1 MGAPTPVRHQIINPG
16 GGQTRVPGPVG
27 VDPDDGHLLT
37 DHARNDQLAAI
48 GRPAGPAF
56 ELRIGRECHEIR
68 AVRISGVNV
77 AGGIQTEVGNPLPIG
92 DQEGVPAMSSFG
104 NAVMPVPSTL
114 MTCST
119 EFLVNAS
126 RVPSGDHVGPSSN
139 AKSSGPGSGVTCRKP
154 VPSALMMEIRPM
166 GPPDVSS
173 TVRNAIWQP
182 SGDHTGVGFSVRP
195 PTIGVA
201 TPSSTSMM
209 YMAVTPM
216 SVFLENAIRR
226 PIGEIAGSN
235 PASAPASGCLPEPFG

>member
-1 MGAPTPVRHQIINPG
+1 MGAPTPVRREIINPG

-68 AVRISGVNV
+68 AR
-77 AGGIQTEVGNPLPIG
+77 
-92 DQEGVPAMSSFG
+92 SSFG
-104 NAVMPVPSTL
+104 SAVIPVPSTL

-173 TVRNAIWQP
+173 TLRNAIWQP

-201 TPSSTSMM
+201 TPASTSMM
-209 YMAVTPM
+209 
-216 SVFLENAIRR
+216 
-226 PIGEIAGSN
+226 
-235 PASAPASGCLPEPFG
+235 